1 MPVELEYPSKDDM
14 DIDFKETLASIH
26 ESEQQLHAHMDTP
39 TEEKSTGLSY
49 DDPLCG
55 KVQAQ

>member
-1 MPVELEYPSKDDM
+1 M

-26 ESEQQLHAHMDTP
+26 ESEQQLHAHMNTP
-39 TEEKSTGLSY
+39 VEEKSTGLSY
-49 DDPLCG
+49 DDPMCG